1 MKREFFEM
9 NFIKK
14 NRILFLIV
22 LIGLLLNGC
31 LGKQTNEKQQAVEP
45 IKPSTQVIE
54 QTAVSEP
61 ESTNQDRNSN
71 IVTPINKRNSAHAT
85 DSNTLDQFIK
95 KIQPQDEHLQK
106 ILKEDLDRD
115 GKPEYVLAFGLEKEE
130 IDNIFVIREDV
141 GYHIIGKL
149 EDPVIVVHLNTDVKI
164 MKLDQTDKKF
174 IVVYSI
180 GDGGAYSEG
189 FSIYAL
195 ENNHIK
201 SINSDFPNATG
212 QGIRTLKDANHD
224 GVFESVD
231 YYEFSDT
238 QEHTVVVYQKYDGT
252 GPRKMELLYKNKS
265 KKFVYPTDSKAVI
278 QNYLEVDYLMKWFD
292 LPFPE
297 MDQITDPAVRQ
308 TYDFEGVI
316 DFSGLE
322 YLAYSGLDL
331 SFDEISSDDNR
342 KVYLVKD
349 NSLEEKAKK
358 EITFTL
364 EKQLG
369 KWRIMG
375 IELKDK
381 L

>member
-1 MKREFFEM
+1 M
-9 NFIKK
+9 
-14 NRILFLIV
+14 

-71 IVTPINKRNSAHAT
+71 IVTPINKRNSVHPT
-85 DSNTLDQFIK
+85 DSNALDQFIK

-106 ILKEDLDRD
+106 LLKEDLDRD

-252 GPRKMELLYKNKS
+252 GPKKMELLYKNKS
-265 KKFVYPTDSKAVI
+265 KKFVYPTDPKAVI

-364 EKQLG
+364 EKQSG

>member
-1 MKREFFEM
+1 M
-9 NFIKK
+9 NFIKQ
-14 NRILFLIV
+14 NRILFLIA

-31 LGKQTNEKQQAVEP
+31 LGKQTKEKQQAVEP

-61 ESTNQDRNSN
+61 ESTNQDQDRNSN
-71 IVTPINKRNSAHAT
+71 IVTPINNRNSAHAT
-85 DSNTLDQFIK
+85 DSDTLDQFIK
-95 KIQPQDEHLQK
+95 KIQPQNEQLQK
-106 ILKEDLDRD
+106 VLKEDLDRD

-130 IDNIFVIREDV
+130 IDNIFVIREDA
-141 GYHIIGKL
+141 GYHIIDKL

-238 QEHTVVVYQKYDGT
+238 QEHTIVVYQKYDGT
-252 GPRKMELLYKNKS
+252 GPQKLELLFKNKS
-265 KKFVYPTDSKAVI
+265 GKFVYPSDPKAVI
-278 QNYLEVDYLMKWFD
+278 LNYLEDDYLMKWFG

-297 MDQITDPAVRQ
+297 MDQLTDPAARQ
-308 TYDFEGVI
+308 TYNFEDAV
-316 DFSGLE
+316 DFSGLA
-322 YLAYSGLDL
+322 YLSYPVLEL
-331 SFDEISSDDNR
+331 SFDEVSSDDNQ

-349 NSLEEKAKK
+349 NSLEERVKK

-364 EKQLG
+364 EKQSD
-369 KWRIMG
+369 KWKIMS
-375 IELKDK
+375 IEINDK

>member
-1 MKREFFEM
+1 M
-9 NFIKK
+9 NFIKQ
-14 NRILFLIV
+14 NIILLLIM
-22 LIGLLLNGC
+22 LIALLLNGC
-31 LGKQTNEKQQAVEP
+31 SEKSTNEKQQAVDP
-45 IKPSTQVIE
+45 TKPSTQVIG
-54 QTAVSEP
+54 QKVVTEP
-61 ESTNQDRNSN
+61 ESAAQKQDRNSN
-71 IVTPINKRNSAHAT
+71 NVYPKNKRNENYVA

-95 KIQPQDEHLQK
+95 EIQPPNEQLQK
-106 ILKEDLDRD
+106 MLKEDLDFG

-130 IDNIFVIREDV
+130 IYNIFVVRENDD
-141 GYHIIGKL
+141 GYHIIDKL

-164 MKLDQTDKKF
+164 MKLDQTDQKF

-212 QGIRTLKDANHD
+212 QGIRTLKDTDHD

-238 QEHTVVVYQKYDGT
+238 QEHTIVVYQKYDGT
-252 GPRKMELLYKNKS
+252 GPEKKEILYTNKS
-265 KKFVYPTDSKAVI
+265 KKFVYPTDPKAVI
-278 QNYLEVDYLMKWFD
+278 LNYLEVDYLMKWFD

-297 MDQITDPAVRQ
+297 MDQLTDPAARQ
-308 TYDFEGVI
+308 TYDFEDAI
-316 DFSGLE
+316 DLSGLA
-322 YLAYSGLDL
+322 YLSYPVLEL
-331 SFDEISSDDNR
+331 SINEVSSDDNR
-342 KVYLVKD
+342 KIFLVKD
-349 NSLEEKAKK
+349 DSLEERAKK

-364 EKQLG
+364 EKQSG
-369 KWRIMG
+369 KWKIMSV
-375 IELKDK
+375 EMNDK

>member
-1 MKREFFEM
+1 M

-54 QTAVSEP
+54 HKAVSEP

-71 IVTPINKRNSAHAT
+71 IVTPINKRNSVHPT
-85 DSNTLDQFIK
+85 DSNALDQFIK

-106 ILKEDLDRD
+106 LLKEDLDRD

-265 KKFVYPTDSKAVI
+265 KKFVYPTDPKAVI

-364 EKQLG
+364 EKQSG